1 MKKSFRVAAVSSKNL
16 KGDIERNLEYHEMW
30 IERAVK
36 TGVEFVGFPEC
47 SLTGYELDPKLAL
60 TLESAAVRNMEALA
74 RKHRLFV
81 AFGIIERR
89 GRKRFNSHVLTGPR
103 GRVGV
108 TRKIN
113 LTSQEAPF
121 FESADDLP
129 VFDIGACKVGTA
141 ICADS
146 TYYEVVRV
154 LSLRGA
160 DMIFLP
166 HATYKSGTPKSWLD
180 WRQARWKHYAADCC
194 CYFVGCNNAGR
205 FEKGEPGETNYR
217 FASGALILNHEGRV
231 IARSQARVNREVM
244 LVADIRPGDVRK
256 AKPKALTIAEFRGR
270 KFYGNLVPATPPK
283 SS

>member
-1 MKKSFRVAAVSSKNL
+1 MKDSFRVAAVSSKDL
-16 KGDIERNLEYHEMW
+16 KGDIPANLASHEMW

-47 SLTGYELDPKLAL
+47 SLTGYQLDPKLAL
-60 TLESAAVRNMEALA
+60 TLDSAPVRHVEALA
-74 RKHRLFV
+74 RKHRVFV
-81 AFGIIERR
+81 AFGVVERR
-89 GRKRFNSHVLTGPR
+89 GRKRFNSHVLAGPR

-113 LTSQEAPF
+113 LVTEEAGF
-121 FESADDLP
+121 FASADDLA
-129 VFDIGACKVGTA
+129 VFDIGACKVGVA
-141 ICADS
+141 ICADG

-166 HATYKSGTPKSWLD
+166 HATCKSGTPKSWLD
-180 WRQARWKHYAADCC
+180 WRQARWRHYAADCC
-194 CYFVGCNNAGR
+194 CYFVGCNTAGR
-205 FEKGEPGETNYR
+205 FEKPVPGETNYR
-217 FASGALILNHEGRV
+217 FASGALILNHQGRV

-256 AKPKALTIAEFRGR
+256 AKPKALTIAEFRAR
-270 KFYGNLVPATPPK
+270 KFYGKLVPANP
-283 SS
+283 